1 MCAEWAMFEC
11 VQLHICIFAGDGPGF
26 KLVILLLCSEFLST
40 VLLLVDLSGS
50 MMGLYKCVEIS
61 EKC

>member
-1 MCAEWAMFEC
+1 MFEC
-11 VQLHICIFAGDGPGF
+11 VHLHICIFAGDGPGF
-26 KLVILLLCSEFLST
+26 KLVFLLLCSEFLGT

-50 MMGLYKCVEIS
+50 MMGLYNCVEIS

>member
-1 MCAEWAMFEC
+1 MFEC
-11 VQLHICIFAGDGPGF
+11 VHLHICIFAGDGPGF
-26 KLVILLLCSEFLST
+26 KLVFLLLCSEFLST